1 MNVAAQQYATAIM
14 NELRGWAHEWLA
26 ALRASREQQ
35 RMLGLPAP
43 HPNHPLPP
51 GFPFGDFDLGRGFEW
66 LHIYG
71 AEQIRHVYAVAFVF
85 HGRVNGPG
93 SSVAWK
99 LLADG
104 SIELGVFEIAGAICD
119 DAARPF
125 AIDTDLILEAMLAS
139 LSARA
144 PIRLAS
150 RHGVVPNA
158 QPGAPPHAVQVYE
171 LRPPGGAVIRQVGLR

>member
-43 HPNHPLPP
+43 HPNHLLPP
-51 GFPFGDFDLGRGFEW
+51 GSPSAILTWRG
-66 LHIYG
+66 
-71 AEQIRHVYAVAFVF
+71 
-85 HGRVNGPG
+85 G
-93 SSVAWK
+93 SSGSTFTARSK
-99 LLADG
+99 FGTSTASR
-104 SIELGVFEIAGAICD
+104 SIELGVFEIAGAIYD

-125 AIDTDLILEAMLAS
+125 AINADLVLEAMLAS

-144 PIRLAS
+144 PVRLAS
-150 RHGVVPNA
+150 RHGLVPNA

-171 LRPPGGAVIRQVGLR
+171 LRTPGGEVIRQVGLRRLS